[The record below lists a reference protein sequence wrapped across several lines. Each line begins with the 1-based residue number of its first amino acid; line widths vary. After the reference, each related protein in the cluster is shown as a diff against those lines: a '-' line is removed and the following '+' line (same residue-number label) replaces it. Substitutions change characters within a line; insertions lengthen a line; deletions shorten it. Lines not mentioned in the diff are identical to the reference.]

1 MQIEGAGISR
11 KVMAHPMPSLLRNV
25 AALIAAIAILQL
37 AGGLL
42 GVRIPLAF
50 TEDGHSRTALGL
62 VAASY
67 SAGFMMGAI
76 VATTLLSR
84 VGHIRVYAACAAI
97 FAAATLA
104 LHFSND
110 VWSWGVARM
119 SAGVAVA
126 LMFAAIES
134 WMSYSVGARVRG
146 EVMSV
151 YMVLTKGA
159 LALGPFFAFG
169 YEPSAAEPWMIASA
183 LAALS
188 MVPICFTGAEQ
199 PDPPKAQPLALV
211 EQFATAP
218 AAVIASFGAGLVNGG
233 VLALA
238 PLYAAQHYGPDAAV
252 EFYSA
257 AFLGSLLL
265 QWPAGRISDRVDRRL
280 VMAGLAALAA
290 IAAVMLAMWS
300 GRLQNWS
307 AVALFFTWGA
317 GALSL
322 YGIAVAHMVDRA
334 ESSKLAQSAA
344 GLLFVWAAGSVI
356 GPLMLGPLVDLFGV
370 AGMFW
375 FAALAA
381 LAVCVAMFWRRSTR
395 EAATAKEEFA
405 PQIGTSV
412 AAGEIIYGEDDSRA
426 DPRPAPMQKNPSA
439 GGPDAV
445 GSS

>member
-1 MQIEGAGISR
+1 
-11 KVMAHPMPSLLRNV
+11 MASLLRNV
-25 AALIAAIAILQL
+25 AALIAAVTILQL

-67 SAGFMMGAI
+67 SAGFMMGAMI
-76 VATTLLSR
+76 ATSLLAR

-97 FAAATLA
+97 FAVSTLT
-104 LHFSND
+104 LHFSDD
-110 VWSWGVARM
+110 VWAWGLARM
-119 SAGVAVA
+119 IAGMAVA

-134 WMSYSVGARVRG
+134 WMSFSIGSRARG

-159 LALGPFFAFG
+159 LALGPFFAFS
-169 YEPSAAEPWMIASA
+169 YAPLEAEPWMIAAA

-188 MVPICFTGAEQ
+188 MVPVCFTAAEQ

-218 AAVIASFGAGLVNGG
+218 AAVIGSFGAGLVNGG

-238 PLYAAQHYGPDAAV
+238 PLYAAHHYGPGAAA

-257 AFLGSLLL
+257 AFVGSLLL
-265 QWPAGRISDRVDRRL
+265 QWPAGRLSDRVDRRL
-280 VMAGLAALAA
+280 VIAGLTLIAAISALALA
-290 IAAVMLAMWS
+290 IGS
-300 GRLQNWS
+300 GQLSHLS
-307 AVALFFTWGA
+307 AVGLFFAWGA
-317 GALSL
+317 GALSF
-322 YGIAVAHMVDRA
+322 YGIAVAHMADRA
-334 ESSKLAQSAA
+334 EPGKLAQSAA
-344 GLLFVWAAGSVI
+344 GVLFVWAAGSII
-356 GPLMLGPLVDLFGV
+356 GPLIMGPLVDVFDV

-375 FAALAA
+375 FAGVAA
-381 LAVCVAMFWRRSTR
+381 SLVTAAMFWRRNTR
-395 EAATAKEEFA
+395 EGPVSKEEFA

-412 AAGEIIYGEDDSRA
+412 AAGEIAYGEDKA
-426 DPRPAPMQKNPSA
+426 APPLGEKA
-439 GGPDAV
+439 HT
-445 GSS
+445 